1 MAAVGIRVGVVAVGA
16 LALSLAFGWARLVPL
31 SLVALGGMY
40 ALQLAI
46 DDEPLDASAPLVAAG
61 LLLTAELAYWSC
73 EERDGVRAERGETL
87 RRVGLLAGLAV
98 ASVLLATTLL
108 ALVDA
113 VRTQSLALD
122 VLGAAAAAGTLVLVV
137 LLARRA
143 TSEEG

>member
-61 LLLTAELAYWSC
+61 
-73 EERDGVRAERGETL
+73 DP
-87 RRVGLLAGLAV
+87 RRPPR
-98 ASVLLATTLL
+98 S
-108 ALVDA
+108 
-113 VRTQSLALD
+113 SLSPP
-122 VLGAAAAAGTLVLVV
+122 
-137 LLARRA
+137 RRA
-143 TSEEG
+143 PAAPDRPYYRREITRR

>member
-1 MAAVGIRVGVVAVGA
+1 MAAAGIRVGVVAVGA

-31 SLVALGGMY
+31 PLVALGGMY

-46 DDEPLDASAPLVAAG
+46 DDEPLDAAAPLVAAG
-61 LLLTAELAYWSC
+61 LLLTVELAYWSC

-87 RRVGLLAGLAV
+87 RRVGLLAGLAL
-98 ASVLLATTLL
+98 AAVLLATALL

-113 VRTQSLALD
+113 VRTQSLAVD
-122 VLGAAAAAGTLVLVV
+122 VLGAAAAAGTLAVVV